1 MEDLMCLTPSNS
13 HGPAV
18 HKSKLTFGLMS
29 MHIWEWSL
37 LQTQHTA
44 SSAKPSLDASD
55 PPGQLH
61 VLGEKS
67 DSASM

>member
-37 LQTQHTA
+37 LPVTGKSHTA
-44 SSAKPSLDASD
+44 VSFRKK
-55 PPGQLH
+55 
-61 VLGEKS
+61 V
-67 DSASM
+67 